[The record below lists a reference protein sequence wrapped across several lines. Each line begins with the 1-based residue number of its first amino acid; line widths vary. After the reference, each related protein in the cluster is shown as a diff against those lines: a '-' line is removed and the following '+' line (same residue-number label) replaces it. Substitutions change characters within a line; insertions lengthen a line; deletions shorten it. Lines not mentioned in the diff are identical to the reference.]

1 MRPELMNA
9 LAVAYL
15 GDAVF
20 EVYVREYLLTEK
32 GIMKP
37 HELQRAS
44 IKYVSAYAHAGFM
57 KYALSQNFF
66 TEEEVRLFKRGR
78 NCKGELLTGPR
89 QVHEVMIQNQSKN
102 DDIVKLCRKNNIKM
116 RMTDKNGFINLVGNV
131 NHQGVMALIDGY
143 DYTPLEDIVRNIPE
157 GKQPLL
163 LMLDGMEDP
172 HNLGAIIRT
181 CDAIGVDGVIIGKK
195 RSVGLNATV
204 AKVSTGAIDHVP
216 VAQVTNLSRTLD
228 SLKKEGFWVVG
239 CELDNSTDYRAV
251 DYNMP
256 LVLVIGSEGFGI
268 SRLVK
273 EHCDMNVI
281 LPMVGHVNSL
291 NASVATAVLLYQVY
305 NSRHPL

>member
-1 MRPELMNA
+1 MKEWIYGKNT
-9 LAVAYL
+9 
-15 GDAVF
+15 
-20 EVYVREYLLTEK
+20 VR
-32 GIMKP
+32 
-37 HELQRAS
+37 
-44 IKYVSAYAHAGFM
+44 
-57 KYALSQNFF
+57 
-66 TEEEVRLFKRGR
+66 
-78 NCKGELLTGPR
+78 ELLTGPR
-89 QVHEVMIQNQSKN
+89 PVYEVMILNQSKN

-116 RMTDKNGFINLVGNV
+116 RMTDKNGFIKLVGNV

-181 CDAIGVDGVIIGKK
+181 SDAIGVDGIIIGKK

>member
-1 MRPELMNA
+1 MKEWIYGKNT
-9 LAVAYL
+9 
-15 GDAVF
+15 
-20 EVYVREYLLTEK
+20 VR
-32 GIMKP
+32 
-37 HELQRAS
+37 
-44 IKYVSAYAHAGFM
+44 
-57 KYALSQNFF
+57 
-66 TEEEVRLFKRGR
+66 
-78 NCKGELLTGPR
+78 ELLTGPR
-89 QVHEVMIQNQSKN
+89 QVYEVMIQNQSKN

-116 RMTDKNGFINLVGNV
+116 RMTDKNGFIKLVGNV

-181 CDAIGVDGVIIGKK
+181 CDAIGVDGVIIGKN

>member
-1 MRPELMNA
+1 MKEWIYGKNT
-9 LAVAYL
+9 
-15 GDAVF
+15 
-20 EVYVREYLLTEK
+20 VR
-32 GIMKP
+32 
-37 HELQRAS
+37 
-44 IKYVSAYAHAGFM
+44 
-57 KYALSQNFF
+57 
-66 TEEEVRLFKRGR
+66 
-78 NCKGELLTGPR
+78 ELLTGPR
-89 QVHEVMIQNQSKN
+89 PVYEVMILNQSKN

-116 RMTDKNGFINLVGNV
+116 RMTDKNGFIKLVGNV

-181 CDAIGVDGVIIGKK
+181 CDAIGVDGGIIGKK

-204 AKVSTGAIDHVP
+204 AEVSTGAIDHVP

-239 CELDNSTDYRAV
+239 CELDYSTDYRAV